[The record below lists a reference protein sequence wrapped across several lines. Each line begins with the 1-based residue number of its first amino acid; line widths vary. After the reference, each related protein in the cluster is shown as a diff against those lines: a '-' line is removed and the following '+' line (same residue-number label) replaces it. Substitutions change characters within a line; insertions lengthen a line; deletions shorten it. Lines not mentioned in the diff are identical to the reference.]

1 MHEVKKQ
8 QDQANF
14 ADNLRYLCGFYGSIS
29 EVCRQ
34 LEINRQQFNRY
45 INGSAFPAFRNL
57 KRICDF
63 FGVETE
69 EIVLAPKE
77 FQRQVVPVRPESS
90 GPVVPEHLA
99 RMIMPLMQSSTT
111 AMERYE
117 GYYYRYFYS
126 FGFPGY
132 IFRSFIRIY
141 RYQDGWYI
149 KHIERTSGR
158 DPVLGA
164 RMTIKYQ
171 GMAFL
176 LSDRLFI
183 VESEPALNSTI
194 SETILTP
201 SYRPNNPWL
210 SGLMICASSCS
221 SHQPG
226 AARTVFEYLG
236 KDIDVRK
243 AMRQCD
249 LFHHSDER
257 IPRNVKQAINN
268 TISPE
273 EFTFH
278 PPRS

>member
-1 MHEVKKQ
+1 MTKSA
-8 QDQANF
+8 DQEHF
-14 ADNLRYLCGFYGSIS
+14 AENLKYLCGFYGSIS

-45 INGSAFPAFRNL
+45 LNGRAFPSFKNL
-57 KRICDF
+57 KKICDF

-69 EIVLAPKE
+69 EIVLTGRE
-77 FQRQVVPVRPESS
+77 FQKRVVPVNRLTGGKTIPD
-90 GPVVPEHLA
+90 HLA
-99 RMIMPLMQSSTT
+99 HILMPLMQTS
-111 AMERYE
+111 AAGMERYE

-141 RYQDGWYI
+141 RYQDGYYI
-149 KHIERTSGR
+149 KHIERSSGR
-158 DPVLGA
+158 NPVLGA
-164 RMTIKYQ
+164 RMTIKYH

-176 LSDRLFI
+176 LADRLFI

-201 SYRPNNPWL
+201 SYRPNNPFL

-221 SHQPG
+221 AHQPG

-236 KDIDVRK
+236 KNINVRE

-249 LFHHSDER
+249 LFHHSDESL
-257 IPRNVKQAINN
+257 PKGVKQAITN
-268 TISPE
+268 TITPE